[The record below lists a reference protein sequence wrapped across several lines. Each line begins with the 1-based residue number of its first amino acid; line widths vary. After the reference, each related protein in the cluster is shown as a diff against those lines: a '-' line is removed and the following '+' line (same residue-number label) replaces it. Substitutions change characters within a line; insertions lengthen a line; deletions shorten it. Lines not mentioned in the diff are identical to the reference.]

1 MLTAGGRLRDR
12 AEDLR
17 PADEAKLRAIGM
29 RPDPELPETRTL
41 VLSGRELD
49 AARLL
54 LSQLVED
61 PGLPPGASASRNQ
74 LMRCA
79 KAIVHRRRQRSAF
92 FPSAMFGE
100 PGWNILLALYVR
112 EDELDPTVASLAAM
126 ICAPQTSTSRW
137 LDYLEGQR
145 FVVRET
151 HPTDRRSVIARLTEN
166 GRVALEGYLSEV
178 LTNGL

>member
-1 MLTAGGRLRDR
+1 
-12 AEDLR
+12 
-17 PADEAKLRAIGM
+17 
-29 RPDPELPETRTL
+29 
-41 VLSGRELD
+41 
-49 AARLL
+49 
-54 LSQLVED
+54 
-61 PGLPPGASASRNQ
+61 
-74 LMRCA
+74 
-79 KAIVHRRRQRSAF
+79 
-92 FPSAMFGE
+92 MFGE

-126 ICAPQTSTSRW
+126 ICAPQTSTTRW

>member
-1 MLTAGGRLRDR
+1 MSP
-12 AEDLR
+12 DL
-17 PADEAKLRAIGM
+17 EVS
-29 RPDPELPETRTL
+29 ETRTL

-54 LSQLVED
+54 LSQLVEER
-61 PGLPPGASASRNQ
+61 GLPPGASASRNQ

-79 KAIVHRRRQRSAF
+79 KAIVHRRQRRSEF

-100 PGWNILLALYVR
+100 PAWDILLALYTG
-112 EDELDPTVASLAAM
+112 EDQFDPTVASLAAVT
-126 ICAPQTSTSRW
+126 CAPQSSTTRW

-145 FVVRET
+145 FIVRES